1 MKNKVK
7 HEMRTRAQ
15 MLRGLVNLLR
25 DDMEYIC
32 SDVYDFDLVA
42 MGESIR
48 EAKETVQSII
58 DHMAELEYALYLTKR
73 DDPA

>member
-1 MKNKVK
+1 MKSKIK

-32 SDVYDFDLVA
+32 SDVSDFDLVA

-48 EAKETVQSII
+48 EAKETVQSIV

-73 DDPA
+73 DDSA

>member
-1 MKNKVK
+1 MKNKIK

-32 SDVYDFDLVA
+32 SDVSDFDLIA

-48 EAKETVQSII
+48 EAKETIQSIV
-58 DHMAELEYALYLTKR
+58 DHMAELEYALYLTKKG
-73 DDPA
+73 